1 MTLPRPIMI
10 SLRELCLWNVKMG
23 VPQTK
28 TFLNIAFTLKKVL
41 KYWPDVWQGIV
52 SFSWAGASLL
62 SLVWESPRD
71 GVLIKILIPITMLC
85 YPIDLM
91 KYQFDSWWSIVLISW
106 AGKSLF
112 KLDCQSPRD
121 GVSIKIMVLI
131 TILGC
136 LEDLLKYQFDSW
148 WGVVLT
154 SWSIELL
161 FSLGW
166 ESPRDG
172 VSMKIMVPMTML
184 DYLRD
189 LLKYYFDSWWSIVF
203 ISWAGELLFKPDWQ
217 SPRDSVSIEIL
228 VPITILGWLQKG
240 HHVIKFCHIWM
251 YEMTK
256 SIDKPNCVNWM
267 GTFWSEDFVHSRT
280 SVRCSPSLESKFVD
294 LRVRS
299 GNVGVRRSRS
309 GEVER

>member
-1 MTLPRPIMI
+1 MTLPRPIVI

-28 TFLNIAFTLKKVL
+28 TFLNIAFTSKHSWNTGLMF
-41 KYWPDVWQGIV
+41 V

-62 SLVWESPRD
+62 SLVLESPRD

-121 GVSIKIMVLI
+121 GVSIKIMVPI

-148 WGVVLT
+148 WSVVLT

-166 ESPRDG
+166 ESPGDG
-172 VSMKIMVPMTML
+172 VSIKIMVPMTML
-184 DYLRD
+184 DYLR
-189 LLKYYFDSWWSIVF
+189 L
-203 ISWAGELLFKPDWQ
+203 A
-217 SPRDSVSIEIL
+217 EIL
-228 VPITILGWLQKG
+228 LWFLGEYSLHLMGRWITL
-240 HHVIKFCHIWM
+240 
-251 YEMTK
+251 
-256 SIDKPNCVNWM
+256 
-267 GTFWSEDFVHSRT
+267 
-280 SVRCSPSLESKFVD
+280 
-294 LRVRS
+294 
-299 GNVGVRRSRS
+299 
-309 GEVER
+309 